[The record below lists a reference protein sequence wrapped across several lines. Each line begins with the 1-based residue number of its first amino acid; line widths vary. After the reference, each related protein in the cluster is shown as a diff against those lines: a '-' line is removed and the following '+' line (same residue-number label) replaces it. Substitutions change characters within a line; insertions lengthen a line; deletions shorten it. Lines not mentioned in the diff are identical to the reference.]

1 MSAHVEGYV
10 PTREELISQ
19 TSRPISPRLTMAC
32 GALAVIG
39 LVGFL
44 FGAFTGQE
52 RVWQALHF
60 NWLFFTGMS
69 QAAVVIVAVQR
80 ITTARWSRTVVRF
93 LEGYV
98 AFLPIAF
105 VLLLLILLGREHIFM
120 WAREGTVV
128 PEKQTYLDPTFFAL
142 REIGMMLILVVLSV
156 WYIYSCVRLDVGIL
170 PEAGSN
176 WARGIRA
183 RMRNGFRDER
193 RELHSTHS
201 MQGRLAVFICL
212 FFALFYSVI
221 AWDMSMSLDLHF
233 QSTLYSWWFF
243 MGAWLSAI
251 MSWSLMTMAWRR
263 HLGAYELI
271 VDSHF
276 HDLGKLSFA
285 FVAFWGY
292 LTFGQYLIIWYGQ
305 LGEETHWMH
314 LRLIYPWMPLTM
326 AVVFLVFVFPFF
338 GLLSRAAK
346 VYLPTFVF
354 FSICGVVGLW
364 LLRYDEVYPSIH
376 WHSANVPFGIWEITV
391 TLGYIGLWGL
401 SYIAFMNAFPRVR
414 VLLMTSPYRDEVQVP
429 VNPDTMEPLPAHE

>member
-1 MSAHVEGYV
+1 
-10 PTREELISQ
+10 
-19 TSRPISPRLTMAC
+19 MAC